1 MSYRKA
7 FYLVCA
13 TVLCLAAC
21 LVAQQKKNPGY
32 TDTAILP
39 GDQAGQERQGLV
51 PDGLHET
58 VRRQLEG
65 GPGLG
70 RRRPGRLS
78 GDIVWLDLAR

>member
-39 GDQAGQERQGLV
+39 GQKWHVHD
-51 PDGLHET
+51 
-58 VRRQLEG
+58 
-65 GPGLG
+65 
-70 RRRPGRLS
+70 S
-78 GDIVWLDLAR
+78 GDHAGRDALCAAFRRDGTF